1 MLPQPWVAQYNKKRL
16 HECMNAFVL
25 IGCKLSLCFIPGSLK
40 IDMATKK
47 KKICFEYTCWIFS
60 GVVELFVCVEGPLRF
75 FLGNIFSPAS
85 FFMVGLAV

>member
-47 KKICFEYTCWIFS
+47 KNN
-60 GVVELFVCVEGPLRF
+60 LL
-75 FLGNIFSPAS
+75 
-85 FFMVGLAV
+85 